1 LTFPDT
7 GRILSPGARQFR
19 PRSKHPLGACSP
31 GEEKKQCILHLRLGS
46 QVIVAAHVSREV
58 FVADHLLG
66 SAVMVIVDLAVVVAM
81 TVVAAPISTD
91 QVVAISVFDAHFA
104 FSRIDSN

>member
-1 LTFPDT
+1 
-7 GRILSPGARQFR
+7 
-19 PRSKHPLGACSP
+19 
-31 GEEKKQCILHLRLGS
+31 
-46 QVIVAAHVSREV
+46 VSREV

-91 QVVAISVFDAHFA
+91 QVAAISVFDAHFA